1 MTTKK
6 LESIFNFILICN
18 LMLHSLYLASSIATE
33 IYKVF
38 GQSSYTAHVIFASF
52 LLAFKV
58 STSVEYSRSYLSNH
72 YFSSDLTSP
81 SASAHVVPKGM
92 KSITFA
98 FA

>member
-1 MTTKK
+1 MMTQENKKCTHPIPNVSFFPANAVAISILMTSKK

-58 STSVEYSRSYLSNH
+58 R
-72 YFSSDLTSP
+72 
-81 SASAHVVPKGM
+81 K
-92 KSITFA
+92 
-98 FA
+98 

>member
-1 MTTKK
+1 MSKQENRRGPQSKLFYFFPANAVAISILMTSKK

-58 STSVEYSRSYLSNH
+58 R
-72 YFSSDLTSP
+72 
-81 SASAHVVPKGM
+81 K
-92 KSITFA
+92 
-98 FA
+98 

>member
-1 MTTKK
+1 MSKQENRRGPQSKLFSFFPANAVAISILMTSKK

-58 STSVEYSRSYLSNH
+58 R
-72 YFSSDLTSP
+72 
-81 SASAHVVPKGM
+81 K
-92 KSITFA
+92 
-98 FA
+98 

>member
-1 MTTKK
+1 MTSKK

-38 GQSSYTAHVIFASF
+38 GQTSYTAHVIFASF

-58 STSVEYSRSYLSNH
+58 RVITPAVAFRETEPCSLS
-72 YFSSDLTSP
+72 
-81 SASAHVVPKGM
+81 PKGETVSLGHED
-92 KSITFA
+92 KSLLY
-98 FA
+98 